1 MYQEAIRQN
10 ARELGVKDHYEPNP
24 EMERIDASLR
34 RLSTTACFATDPI
47 FDFDFDESL
56 PLIPKED
63 TREDVEFN
71 NRNNALTFFTMKE
84 LEQLFES
91 YQPYQP
97 NPNRVVRRSYHSGRI
112 YGNGQYG
119 DPERERDFQA
129 FIRNANLVF
138 RTQML
143 APTVKREV
151 TEFDALIY

>member
-24 EMERIDASLR
+24 EMERVDASLR
-34 RLSTTACFATDPI
+34 RLAATAAFAEGEGS
-47 FDFDFDESL
+47 FFDFDESS
-56 PLIPKED
+56 PLIPKQD

-71 NRNNALTFFTMKE
+71 KRNNAVTFFDMKT
-84 LEQLFES
+84 LERLFEA

-129 FIRNANLVF
+129 FIRNADLVF
-138 RTQML
+138 RTQLL

-151 TEFDALIY
+151 TEFDALIM